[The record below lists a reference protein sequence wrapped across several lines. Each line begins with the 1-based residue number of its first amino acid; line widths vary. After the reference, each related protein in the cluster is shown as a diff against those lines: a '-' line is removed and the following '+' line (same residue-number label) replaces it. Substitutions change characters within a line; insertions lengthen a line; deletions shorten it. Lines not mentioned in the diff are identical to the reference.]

1 MVEIKLWLY
10 YALLA
15 LGINILSR
23 THLIRMKQVEPTLSQ
38 YEMLQYWK
46 RWPFFI
52 SPLYTSSFLSR
63 WFFCHMH
70 LAAFLSIH
78 VSCWKRSDPLNICIG
93 LSFFVSGYSQCLHR
107 VSNFSDFV
115 FLWWMHTLYKHKPH
129 SIVFIRLKCTPAF
142 FCLFVSSEIDL
153 NFFIWF
159 THLWPQQNI
168 SECNN

>member
-10 YALLA
+10 FALLA

-70 LAAFLSIH
+70 FAAFLSIH

-93 LSFFVSGYSQCLHR
+93 CLFSSLAIRYVCTAFRISQTLSFYGEC
-107 VSNFSDFV
+107 
-115 FLWWMHTLYKHKPH
+115 
-129 SIVFIRLKCTPAF
+129 IRYTNTSHILSY
-142 FCLFVSSEIDL
+142 LFA
-153 NFFIWF
+153 
-159 THLWPQQNI
+159 
-168 SECNN
+168 